1 MVDKPLIRPYL
12 WGGVREP
19 GGRVVDQSWSNHRAP
34 AKVMAQRAMDAVE
47 WDHGD
52 GGDVLEVVGY
62 DYLKGIENMAG
73 WNIQD
78 ELFFS
83 SSVIIY

>member
-1 MVDKPLIRPYL
+1 MVDKHLIRPYL

-19 GGRVVDQSWSNHRAP
+19 RGRVVDQSWSNHLAP

-52 GGDVLEVVGY
+52 GGDVLEVVVTI
-62 DYLKGIENMAG
+62 YLEGIENMAG

-78 ELFFS
+78 EFVFF
-83 SSVIIY
+83 